1 MASSNRQKGRFT
13 VIEGAS
19 EGIDLVIESLR
30 DSQVNF
36 QEEAK
41 RQQPEAIISPE
52 ARLETHETVHSNYGG
67 DHEGKEFS
75 MRHSEVFK
83 EQTSDMVPI
92 SVLNMFQ
99 DTLSMKV
106 LFT

>member
-1 MASSNRQKGRFT
+1 M
-13 VIEGAS
+13 VEGAS

-36 QEEAK
+36 REEAK
-41 RQQPEAIISPE
+41 KHQSEAILSPE
-52 ARLETHETVHSNYGG
+52 ARLEAHETVHSNYDG
-67 DHEGKEFS
+67 DHDDREFS
-75 MRHSEVFK
+75 MRHSEVLK
-83 EQTSDMVPI
+83 THDSDMVPI

-106 LFT
+106 LLT